1 MYAGLPLG
9 FSVSGLIIAKVLHQ
23 FLPSTVHGTSGFPRV
38 IIDFFAKYLKIP
50 KQKTVSVFRTNL
62 VLYRTKM
69 DYLAVV
75 YFHVSLYSANGVAFS
90 EIYAVINY
98 NFTSLDPTFYL
109 LIKTW
114 FAKGEPSTQ
123 LSHMLFF
130 STNSVS
136 Y

>member
-1 MYAGLPLG
+1 
-9 FSVSGLIIAKVLHQ
+9 
-23 FLPSTVHGTSGFPRV
+23 
-38 IIDFFAKYLKIP
+38 
-50 KQKTVSVFRTNL
+50 
-62 VLYRTKM
+62 M

-130 STNSVS
+130 SIVLSNLQWIIPENIHISTTKKIKLTPL
-136 Y
+136 